1 MIIRC
6 ETIIDSL
13 NVGIMTIDTDFNVYY
28 MNKWFAIHSEMAY
41 EEGCTFNLLDKF
53 ELSREQ
59 VKALKRHIKAALT
72 LGSPSFY
79 TADSNHYLFAMKHA
93 LTIKSAFEFMQQD
106 VSIVPYNIEEKQ
118 VTILVYDQTTLMEE
132 KAKCHKESESLA
144 QAVKV
149 ANDTIKKLESAQ
161 RTLVKQ
167 KNIIYQQ
174 AHYDQ
179 LTSLANRSL
188 LQERLQLLVKESL
201 ENSKKFGVLF
211 LDMDC
216 FKEVN
221 DTLGH
226 DAGDA
231 LLVHA
236 ARILLNETRKTD
248 TVARFGGDEF
258 IILIDN
264 ISDISVLT
272 HIASKLVSSISE
284 PFEIKHQTLHVTTS
298 IGISIYPDDGN
309 DFNTLIKSADLALY
323 KAKAAGKNNFKLFQ
337 ELHNVKGI

>member
-1 MIIRC
+1 
-6 ETIIDSL
+6 
-13 NVGIMTIDTDFNVYY
+13 MTIDTDFNVYY
-28 MNKWFAIHSEMAY
+28 MNKWFVIHNETSF
-41 EEGCTFNLLDKF
+41 EEESTFYLLDRFK
-53 ELSREQ
+53 LSYEQ
-59 VKALKRHIKAALT
+59 IKALKRHIKAALT

-79 TADSNHYLFAMKHA
+79 TADSNNYLFAMKHS
-93 LTIKSAFEFMQQD
+93 LTIKSVFDFMQQD
-106 VSIVPYNIEEKQ
+106 VTIVPYDIEKKQ

-132 KAKCHKESESLA
+132 KVKCHKESESLA
-144 QAVKV
+144 QAVKT
-149 ANDTIKKLESAQ
+149 ANETIKKLESAQ

-167 KNIIYQQ
+167 KDIIYQQ

-179 LTSLANRSL
+179 LTSLANRAL
-188 LQERLQLLVKESL
+188 LQERLQLLIKDST
-201 ENSKKFGVLF
+201 ENTKKFGVLF

-226 DAGDA
+226 DAGDT
-231 LLVHA
+231 LLVHVA
-236 ARILLNETRKTD
+236 QILLNETRKTD

-264 ISDISVLT
+264 VSDTSVLT
-272 HIASKLVSSISE
+272 NIASKLISSIAQ
-284 PFEIKHQTLHVTTS
+284 PFNIKHQTLHVTTS

-323 KAKAAGKNNFKLFQ
+323 RAKASGKNNFKLFS
-337 ELHNVKGI
+337 EIA